1 MTFDIW
7 CEKVYDQL
15 KSRNE
20 FKGNLMITYNSGNDN
35 VFYKISNVA
44 SMKSLVIGASDL
56 EKFYKEYYQAKLT
69 ETASISMAV
78 NYIMTMF
85 NKWFLL

>member
-20 FKGNLMITYNSGNDN
+20 FKGNIMVTYNSGNDN
-35 VFYKISNVA
+35 VFYKIFYVSSIKV
-44 SMKSLVIGASDL
+44 LV
-56 EKFYKEYYQAKLT
+56 F
-69 ETASISMAV
+69 
-78 NYIMTMF
+78 
-85 NKWFLL
+85 